1 MASAL
6 APTTKAFALIVGPI
20 LLGVGAFF
28 TMAPPQTAGVYV
40 EIADNFY
47 PLSAC
52 DTEDARAFSTH
63 APATPDKVASFY
75 VVHADTASTPL
86 SDGMAQLFLTVVN
99 HAQPEM
105 DFERLAIDTDVHT
118 MSPGVYR
125 VASSHD
131 LKWEFGGL
139 SESVYRQALAR
150 HPGNRATTELLIEL
164 DVPDPSGRGTCR
176 YGMVLGPPP
185 NVRDTSLGWFVPPT
199 GEVR

>member
-1 MASAL
+1 
-6 APTTKAFALIVGPI
+6 
-20 LLGVGAFF
+20 
-28 TMAPPQTAGVYV
+28 MAPAVTPGVYV
-40 EIADNFY
+40 DLANNIY
-47 PLSAC
+47 QLPAC
-52 DTEDARAFSTH
+52 DTENARAFATQ
-63 APATPDKVASFY
+63 APATSVIIASFF
-75 VVHADTASTPL
+75 VVHAGTASTPL

-99 HAQPEM
+99 HAEPET
-105 DFERLAIDTDVHT
+105 DFGRLAIDTDIHT

-125 VASSHD
+125 VVSSHD

-176 YGMVLGPPP
+176 YGMVLAPPP
-185 NVRDTSLGWFVPPT
+185 AVQDSSLGWFVPPP